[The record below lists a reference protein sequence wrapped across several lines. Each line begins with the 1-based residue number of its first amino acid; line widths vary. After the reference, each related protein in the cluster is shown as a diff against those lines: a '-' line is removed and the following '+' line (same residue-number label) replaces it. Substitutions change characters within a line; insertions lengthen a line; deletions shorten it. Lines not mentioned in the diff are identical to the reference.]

1 MIGIVAKLKIKEGSG
16 SDFEA
21 IATQLVEKVN
31 ANEEGVVYYDLF
43 KEDDTTYVFL
53 EKYKDTKYFN
63 MVRYGTYHAAIP
75 CKHALEY
82 GKHWFLGTPGLRI
95 RPKRSGSSFL

>member
-53 EKYKDTKYFN
+53 EKYKDVAAHEAHGKTDYFRELGGQ
-63 MVRYGTYHAAIP
+63 MAPFMGGAPEITM
-75 CKHALEY
+75 LE
-82 GKHWFLGTPGLRI
+82 
-95 RPKRSGSSFL
+95 SV